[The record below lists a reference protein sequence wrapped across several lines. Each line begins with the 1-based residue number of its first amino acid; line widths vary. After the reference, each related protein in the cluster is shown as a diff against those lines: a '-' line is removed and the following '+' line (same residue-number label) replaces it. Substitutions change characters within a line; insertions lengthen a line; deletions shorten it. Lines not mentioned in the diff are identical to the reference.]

1 MLKMY
6 RHIVLTMAA
15 CMLVNTL
22 CASAQDLDASD
33 RVVSAVQARSAPPW
47 LQPGLI
53 YEVFPHDF
61 SPAGNLNGV
70 TAGLD
75 RLKSLGVTVIWLMPI
90 HPTGVLKRIGTNGSP
105 YAVRDFYA
113 IEPSY
118 GTKADLQHLVDE
130 AHRRGMKVIL
140 DMVFD
145 HTSFDSVMLAHP
157 DFYKHDKGG
166 HLISPH
172 GWNDVAALD
181 YANPALRQYMT
192 SVLLYWVKN
201 FGVDGYRCDAAGE
214 VPTDFW
220 EQARVAL
227 DQLNPE
233 LLMLAEASKPE
244 LERSAFSID
253 YDWPLLFK
261 LDEVMMKGAPASEL
275 RAILEKQGSRFPMG
289 ALHMLI
295 SDDHD
300 TERAVV
306 RYGDPGA
313 IAASALMFTL
323 PGVPLLYNGMEVGDA
338 SPSTGPALFET
349 LKIYWPSSHIHPE
362 FAKFYSFMVPF
373 RAQHPALW
381 KGDLNW
387 VHNSD
392 EQHVMSYTR
401 RSESEEFLVV
411 VNLSNTPFRGTIE
424 AGTGLWQEVK
434 DPFSENVQAA
444 LPAVS
449 LDAFQFRIFKRNP

>member
-1 MLKMY
+1 MHW
-6 RHIVLTMAA
+6 RSVFTVAV
-15 CMLVNTL
+15 CMLVTAS
-22 CASAQDLDASD
+22 CASAQDFDTSD
-33 RVVSAVQARSAPPW
+33 HVLSAAQARSAPAW

-61 SPAGNLNGV
+61 SPAGDLNGV
-70 TAGLD
+70 TAALD
-75 RLKSLGVTVIWLMPI
+75 RLKTLGVTVVWLMPI

-105 YAVRDFYA
+105 YAARDFYA
-113 IEPSY
+113 IDPSY

-157 DFYKHDKGG
+157 DFYKHDKDG

-181 YANPALRQYMT
+181 YANPALRRYMT
-192 SVLLYWVKN
+192 DVLLYWVKN
-201 FGVDGYRCDAAGE
+201 FDVDGYRCDAAGE

-227 DQLNPE
+227 DQLKPE
-233 LLMLAEASKPE
+233 LLMLAEAAKPE
-244 LERSAFSID
+244 LERSAFSVD
-253 YDWPLLFK
+253 YAWPLLFK
-261 LDEVMMKGAPASEL
+261 LDEVMMKGAPASEI
-275 RAILEKQGSRFPMG
+275 RTTIETQQSRFPKG
-289 ALHMLI
+289 AVHMLI

-323 PGVPLLYNGMEVGDA
+323 PGVPLIYNGMESGDA

-362 FAKFYSFMVPF
+362 FTKFYNFMIPF

-381 KGDLNW
+381 KGDLDW

-392 EQHVMSYTR
+392 EQHILSYTR
-401 RSESEEFLVV
+401 RSDKEEFLIV
-411 VNLSNTPFRGTIE
+411 VNLSNTPFRGTVE
-424 AGTGLWQEVK
+424 AGTGSWEEVNDLSLEK
-434 DPFSENVQAA
+434 AQVA

-449 LDAFQFRIFKRNP
+449 LSAFGFRMFKINRN

>member
-1 MLKMY
+1 MHQRSTLI
-6 RHIVLTMAA
+6 IVV
-15 CMLVNTL
+15 CMVITALSVP
-22 CASAQDLDASD
+22 AQEFNVSD
-33 RVVSAVQARSAPPW
+33 RILSSAPARSVPTW

-61 SPAGNLNGV
+61 SSAGNLDGV

-75 RLKSLGVTVIWLMPI
+75 RLKALGVTVIWLMPI

-105 YAVRDFYA
+105 YAARDFYA
-113 IEPSY
+113 IDLSY

-145 HTSFDSVMLAHP
+145 HTSYDSVMLAHP
-157 DFYKHDKGG
+157 DFYKHDKDG

-172 GWNDVAALD
+172 GWNDVAALN
-181 YANPALRQYMT
+181 YANSALRQYMT
-192 SVLLYWVKN
+192 GVLLYWVKN

-227 DQLNPE
+227 DQLNPQ
-233 LLMLAEASKPE
+233 LLMLAEAAKPE
-244 LERSAFSID
+244 LERSAFSVD
-253 YDWPLLFK
+253 YAWPLLFK
-261 LDEVMMKGAPASEL
+261 LDEVIMKGAPASEI
-275 RAILEKQGSRFPMG
+275 RTTFETQESRFPKG
-289 ALHMLI
+289 AVHMLI

-300 TERAVV
+300 TDRAVV

-323 PGVPLLYNGMEVGDA
+323 PGVPLLYNGMEAGDA

-349 LKIYWPSSHIHPE
+349 LKIYWPSSHMHPE
-362 FAKFYSFMVPF
+362 FAKFYKFMIPF

-381 KGDLNW
+381 KGDLSW

-392 EQHVMSYTR
+392 EQHILSYTR
-401 RSESEEFLVV
+401 RSENEEFLIVI
-411 VNLSNTPFRGTIE
+411 NLSNTPFRGTVE
-424 AGTGLWQEVK
+424 VSSSLWEEVNDLSLEK
-434 DPFSENVQAA
+434 VQAA

-449 LDAFQFRIFKRNP
+449 LSAFGFRIFRRNL